1 MDSKNKGLM
10 IGILCYVLWGVLPA
24 FWNLLSG
31 VNPLLILCARVVFAF
46 IFMMC
51 LLAVT
56 GKMRLFW
63 ATFTDKNKMKYLV
76 PSAVLIAF
84 NWGLFI
90 YAVNTG
96 QIMYSSLGY
105 YMNPLIAF
113 LLGVIIFREKYT
125 ALQLVAVGLAFTG
138 LLVSIIAYGRVPIIS
153 ISLALSFGAYGV
165 LKKKANADPNSGI
178 AIESLIITPFALIF
192 AFAFM
197 TDSMRVVSTTE
208 WILLVGGGIATAVPL
223 VMYSRAVNDIPFIT
237 VGFLQYISP
246 SLSLL
251 YGLLV
256 GIRPTESQIV
266 SFIFIGLGLIVFSIA
281 LVRIAK
287 KERLEQAQQT

>member
-1 MDSKNKGLM
+1 MASKNRGLI
-10 IGILCYVLWGVLPA
+10 IGILCYVLWGILPVY
-24 FWNLLSG
+24 WNLLSG
-31 VNPLLILCARVVFAF
+31 VSPLLILCARVVFAF
-46 IFMMC
+46 IFMIC

-56 GKMRLFW
+56 GKMHIFW
-63 ATFTDKNKMKYLV
+63 SSFTDKGKMKFLV
-76 PSAVLIAF
+76 PASFFIAF

-96 QIMYSSLGY
+96 QIIYSSLGY
-105 YMNPLIAF
+105 YMNPLVAF

-125 ALQLVAVGLAFTG
+125 ILQLVAVGLAFAG

-153 ISLALSFGAYGV
+153 ISLALSFATYGV
-165 LKKKANADPNSGI
+165 LKKKANADPNSSI
-178 AIESLIITPFALIF
+178 AIESMIITPFALIF
-192 AFAFM
+192 AMGFM
-197 TDSMRVVSTTE
+197 TDSMRTVSGWE
-208 WILLVGGGIATAVPL
+208 WVLFVGGGAATAIPL

-246 SLSLL
+246 SLSLI

-266 SFIFIGLGLIVFSIA
+266 SFIFIGLGLVVFSVA

-287 KERLEQAQQT
+287 REREQNKPL

>member
-1 MDSKNKGLM
+1 M
-10 IGILCYVLWGVLPA
+10 
-24 FWNLLSG
+24 
-31 VNPLLILCARVVFAF
+31 LILCGRVIFAF
-46 IFMMC
+46 VFMMC
-51 LLAVT
+51 LIAVN
-56 GKMRLFW
+56 GKMQLFLD
-63 ATFTDKNKMKYLV
+63 TLTDKSKMKYLV
-76 PSAVLIAF
+76 PAAVLISF

-113 LLGVIIFREKYT
+113 LMGVIIFREKYT
-125 ALQLVAVGLAFTG
+125 ALQLIAVGLAFTG
-138 LLVSIIAYGRVPIIS
+138 LIVSIIAYGRVPIIS

-178 AIESLIITPFALIF
+178 AIESMIITPFALIF

-197 TDSMRVVSTTE
+197 IEPMRTASIIE
-208 WILLVGGGIATAVPL
+208 WVLLVLGGAATAIPL
-223 VMYSRAVNDIPFIT
+223 VLYSRAINDVPFIT

-246 SLSLL
+246 SLGLA
-251 YGLLV
+251 YGFLV

-287 KERLEQAQQT
+287 KERLEQAGQT